1 MLIVNEWVGVEGV
14 DSAEWKSELSRKRR
28 SVKANSRG
36 RVSKF
41 RSAVSRTSSGG
52 LERKEYGGIKNV
64 KGQGQGANCEI
75 TKRDRAGANAA
86 DVKPREFIADCCET
100 SFLINT
106 VTPSV
111 DQLRQLCI
119 ERYLT
124 SLYL

>member
-1 MLIVNEWVGVEGV
+1 
-14 DSAEWKSELSRKRR
+14 
-28 SVKANSRG
+28 
-36 RVSKF
+36 
-41 RSAVSRTSSGG
+41 
-52 LERKEYGGIKNV
+52 
-64 KGQGQGANCEI
+64 
-75 TKRDRAGANAA
+75 
-86 DVKPREFIADCCET
+86 VKPREFIADCCET